1 MLSWTLAAAL
11 AAGPMSVCAEE
22 EADKALADGMVN
34 AETASNYITDDFSN
48 DMQDTNYT
56 MVSQSQSSPYYQ
68 GEPICVPAAENFR
81 GISGTEMIPDEFGI
95 RGGNEDVVKLEIH
108 DSGIVTVDAPE
119 TAR

>member
-48 DMQDTNYT
+48 DM
-56 MVSQSQSSPYYQ
+56 
-68 GEPICVPAAENFR
+68 
-81 GISGTEMIPDEFGI
+81 
-95 RGGNEDVVKLEIH
+95 
-108 DSGIVTVDAPE
+108 
-119 TAR
+119 